1 MTSPDPPAIDP
12 TEYARLVRDA
22 TDEQLAA
29 GMSANRELI
38 LNQVFAQMADHLDP
52 EATSEAEAVV
62 EWRITGRDGGGH
74 DRYQVMISKG
84 ECEIAREG
92 DEPPS
97 VTYTIGPVE
106 FIRLITGN
114 KSGPELFMTGK
125 LTIDGDLMLAAMVQS
140 WFRVPDPPASAGA

>member
-29 GMSANRELI
+29 GMQANRELI
-38 LNQVFAQMADHLDP
+38 LGQVFAQMADHIDP
-52 EATSEAEAVV
+52 EAARQAEAVV
-62 EWRITGRDGGGH
+62 EWRITGREGGGQ
-74 DRYQVMISKG
+74 DRYQVIVRKG
-84 ECEIAREG
+84 ECEIARDG
-92 DEPPS
+92 DDAPA

-106 FIRLITGN
+106 FIRLVTGD

-140 WFRVPDPPASAGA
+140 WFRVPGPPASAGA